1 MVFYRINHREDFQ
14 SILQFLRISGG
25 IEDVLIFKTAIS
37 RPLAAHPTTPEASKE
52 YNRAKTLL
60 QALFHDLCLRR
71 VKDMKFVDLKLP
83 QKTEYIHH
91 ITFTKDEKTKY
102 DAML

>member
-1 MVFYRINHREDFQ
+1 M
-14 SILQFLRISGG
+14 
-25 IEDVLIFKTAIS
+25 LIFKTAIS
-37 RPLAAHPTTPEASKE
+37 RPLASQPTTPEATRE

-83 QKTEYIHH
+83 QKTEYIHR